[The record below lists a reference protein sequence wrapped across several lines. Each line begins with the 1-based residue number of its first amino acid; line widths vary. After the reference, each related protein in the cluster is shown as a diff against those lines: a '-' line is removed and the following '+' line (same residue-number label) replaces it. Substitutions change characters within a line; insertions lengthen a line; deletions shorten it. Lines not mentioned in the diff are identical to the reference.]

1 MISIDYRSEKRYND
15 KSGLCKICCFY
26 RIFTIGAVYNMN
38 EEELEQFND
47 TVVLMD
53 ENGNEQEFEILDAI
67 ETDDARYVALMP
79 IYDEPE
85 DAVESSGELLVM
97 RVETED
103 DGEVLVTIEDDE
115 EFESVLAIFEE
126 NLSDYYEIDHLDE

>member
-1 MISIDYRSEKRYND
+1 MADGIIKDFSEAEDMMDN
-15 KSGLCKICCFY
+15 
-26 RIFTIGAVYNMN
+26 
-38 EEELEQFND
+38 FND

-53 ENGNEQEFEILDAI
+53 ENGKEQEFEILDAI

-85 DAVESSGELLVM
+85 DAVESTGELLVM

-115 EFESVLAIFEE
+115 EFESVLSIFEE
-126 NLSDYYEIDHLDE
+126 NLSDYYEIDHLDD

>member
-1 MISIDYRSEKRYND
+1 M
-15 KSGLCKICCFY
+15 
-26 RIFTIGAVYNMN
+26 T
-38 EEELEQFND
+38 EEMLENFND

-53 ENGNEQEFEILDAI
+53 EDGNEQEFEILDAI
-67 ETDDARYVALMP
+67 ETDEARYVALMP
-79 IYDEPE
+79 IFDDP
-85 DAVESSGELLVM
+85 AESVSSDGELLVM
-97 RVETED
+97 RVEAED